1 MKHYMNLCPEPFE
14 MIRSGEKT
22 IELRLNDE
30 KRKAISVGDTIVFT
44 NAQDNSRQISATVT
58 ALHKFRNF
66 AELYSNLPLL
76 KCGYTE
82 NDIDS
87 AKPED
92 MNVYYSK
99 ELEEKYGVLGI
110 ELAVDYTVDNCKE
123 D

>member
-1 MKHYMNLCPEPFE
+1 MKHYMNLNPEPFE
-14 MIRSGEKT
+14 MIRSGKKT

-30 KRKAISVGDTIVFT
+30 KRKALSVGDTIVFT
-44 NAQDNSRQISATVT
+44 NTEDSGMQISATVT

-66 AELYSNLPLL
+66 AELYDNLPLL

-82 NDIDS
+82 KDIDI

-110 ELAVDYTVDNCKE
+110 ELQKRI
-123 D
+123 

>member
-30 KRKAISVGDTIVFT
+30 KRKAISVGDTIVLT
-44 NAQDNSRQISATVT
+44 NTQDNSRQISATVT
-58 ALHKFRNF
+58 ALHKFKNF
-66 AELYSNLPLL
+66 AELYNKLPLL

-82 NDIDS
+82 KDIDS
-87 AKPED
+87 AKPDD

-99 ELEEKYGVLGI
+99 ELEEKYGALGI
-110 ELAVDYTVDNCKE
+110 ELAVDYTVDNCKKN
-123 D
+123 

>member
-1 MKHYMNLCPEPFE
+1 MKHYMNLCTEPFE
-14 MIRSGEKT
+14 MIRSGKKT

-44 NAQDNSRQISATVT
+44 NTQDNSRQISATVT
-58 ALHKFRNF
+58 ALHKFKNF
-66 AELYSNLPLL
+66 AELYNKLPLL

-82 NDIDS
+82 KDIDS

-99 ELEEKYGVLGI
+99 ELEEKYGALGI
-110 ELAVDYTVDNCKE
+110 ELSVDYTVDNCKE